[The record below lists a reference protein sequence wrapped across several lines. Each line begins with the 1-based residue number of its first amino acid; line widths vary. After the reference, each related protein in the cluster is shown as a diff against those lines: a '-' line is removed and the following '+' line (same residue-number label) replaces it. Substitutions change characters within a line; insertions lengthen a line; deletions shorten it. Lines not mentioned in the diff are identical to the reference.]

1 MKSFQIL
8 SSSAPPALPPEKNQI
23 HSVSEV
29 FFNVLDSQKMHI
41 QSFTNSLLIDLNILS
56 WRFEHTVLEI
66 EQTTE

>member
-41 QSFTNSLLIDLNILS
+41 QSFTNSLL
-56 WRFEHTVLEI
+56 
-66 EQTTE
+66 